1 MVMKRARV
9 ELIIDELV
17 LHGFSPGDRRAI
29 GDAVQS
35 QLETLL
41 AEQAIAPAR
50 DISIDRLAA
59 QQAIVAPGAKA
70 QTIGSKIGRAIH
82 GGLPR

>member
-1 MVMKRARV
+1 MKPARV

-17 LHGFSPGDRRAI
+17 LHGFAPGDRHAI

-35 QLETLL
+35 QLQLLL
-41 AEQAIAPAR
+41 AEHAIAPAQ
-50 DISIDRLAA
+50 DISIDRVA
-59 QQAIVAPGAKA
+59 QPQVALTSGAKA
-70 QTIGSKIGRAIH
+70 QTIGSEIGRAIH